1 MLTIRVCLIV
11 ICAFLIFVMR
21 RWQTNENKKAEPRKS
36 ILLTTKVV
44 NLISAAV
51 IAVSVVGQI
60 IDLTSK

>member
-21 RWQTNENKKAEPRKS
+21 RRQTNENKKAEPRKS